1 MSLSVY
7 EATVPVFRAQLT
19 SMRNWLD
26 KPEARQ
32 AEASLLEARLAPDM
46 YPLPRQFQIVSDTAK
61 NAVARLTGAEAPSM
75 ADNEA
80 SFDELQQRC
89 DKTIAYLESIDRSA
103 LDGSADG
110 EVVIRFPNGMGYR
123 FIGREYVTGFV
134 LPNFY
139 FHVTAAYAI
148 LRASGVP
155 IGKPDFLQHLGP
167 PNLEPEA

>member
-1 MSLSVY
+1 
-7 EATVPVFRAQLT
+7 
-19 SMRNWLD
+19 
-26 KPEARQ
+26 
-32 AEASLLEARLAPDM
+32 M

-89 DKTIAYLESIDRSA
+89 DKTITYLESIDRSA
-103 LDGSADG
+103 LDASADQ

-123 FIGREYVTGFV
+123 FTGRDYVTGFA

-155 IGKPDFLQHLGP
+155 IGKPDFLAHLGP